1 MKKKFN
7 LGPAITFSFQSL
19 RKHPLL
25 IMVPV
30 GIQTIGIVLI
40 LLCSD
45 FISKMALI
53 NTSHKSIGLGMFPLM
68 MLGFN
73 VVIYLN
79 LIVQILIQI
88 GITRLGFKLFTEE
101 EKPGWKDLFRL
112 DWSIIWKSI
121 GCSLLLGIYI
131 TLAILVCMIP
141 GVILYFVTAKLLIVF
156 RIMII
161 SLVAIPLIF
170 FMFYIPVTYTFLIPT
185 TVDTRD
191 TIDHILQKSGK
202 LVKGVKWS
210 VFGYLFL
217 IFIVSFAISQSS
229 TLLKNHGF
237 DWLYYSVSGIFTF
250 LWASLV
256 AMIPIYLYKDLTRQQ
271 TLLDVAYIPGI
282 IGEDLA
288 QELEDEQAEELVE
301 ESPEL

>member
-7 LGPAITFSFQSL
+7 LGNAISFSYKSL
-19 RKHPLL
+19 RKYPLL

-30 GIQTIGIVLI
+30 GIQTIGIVMI
-40 LLCSD
+40 LLGSD
-45 FISKMALI
+45 FLSKMVLM
-53 NTSHKSIGLGMFPLM
+53 NSSHESIGFGTFPLI
-68 MLGFN
+68 MLGFYL
-73 VVIYLN
+73 VIYIN
-79 LIVQILIQI
+79 LFIQILIQI
-88 GITRLGFKLFTEE
+88 CITRLGFKIYIEE
-101 EKPGWKDLFRL
+101 EKPGWKDLFHL

-131 TLAILVCMIP
+131 TLAILVSMIP

-170 FMFYIPVTYTFLIPT
+170 FMFYITVTYTFLIPT
-185 TVDTRD
+185 AVDTRD
-191 TIDHILQKSGK
+191 TIDRIFQKSGK

-217 IFIVSFAISQSS
+217 ISIVSFAISQSS
-229 TLLKNHGF
+229 TLLKDHGF
-237 DWLYYSVSGIFTF
+237 DWLYYSVFGIFTF

-256 AMIPIYLYKDLTRQQ
+256 AMIPIYLYKDLLKQKTEFDQAINP
-271 TLLDVAYIPGI
+271 LLP
-282 IGEDLA
+282 
-288 QELEDEQAEELVE
+288 
-301 ESPEL
+301 S